1 MRFRLAL
8 SFFAAMVAVSA
19 SAQTPAQIGT
29 CPFNQELVQPPE
41 ITPNGTGAIDTTFTV
56 KLYPGQQVPVWTQT
70 NNVWTCT
77 MQSFDLRDYTYPN
90 DTRKTPYPGP
100 TLRLRKP
107 SKQGELGDAMKI
119 LLVNGLPWADPN
131 KCTPYCDCATNPG
144 MQCCK
149 AQDTAPNC
157 FHGANATNLHFHGT
171 HVSPQAPQ
179 DYVLLELNPNL
190 PAGQSPPEDHGHEGT
205 VAYGQYQYAVDRM
218 TYEQTEGT
226 HWYHPHKHGSTAL
239 QVGNG
244 MAGALIVDGPFDD
257 WLTGWYAKK
266 GAKLEEKI
274 LVVQQIHDLN
284 FTSAATVFAPLPLIN
299 GQPQPFVKM
308 YPGQVQRWRFIG
320 ATMEASAQLKI
331 DFNGPANDPVLA
343 KEIAFDGIQFA
354 PENYYRQPLLDAE
367 NEFFRLSPGNRAD
380 FLVQA
385 PTTPGHYAVTYDVF
399 GRVDQQE
406 LGVRNRN
413 EKRLEG
419 PNAPK
424 IGLKQARE
432 EVRAMLK
439 AVGGASGQPGLLT
452 IDVEPC
458 TGSCPAPGFPDHT
471 EWPAMPY
478 YLAPIETVDKSVSL
492 QFQLLTPS
500 GTAGAPAVQPS
511 GFYLKVDN
519 NKPKQFNP
527 QCVDFSPKLN
537 ETEEWTITQNV
548 NDLGAPFHVFHIHT
562 NPFQIR
568 QAGLTELPKPWVWAD
583 SIPLQDVNNGKVVIR
598 QRFKDYTGQFVLHCH
613 FLGHEDRGMM
623 LGVQTV
629 CPDKPDSFGHA
640 VQSGP
645 ECVAGNY
652 FPAAPPCGPTTSTT
666 TTKKKAATSKKK

>member
-8 SFFAAMVAVSA
+8 SLFAAMAAA
-19 SAQTPAQIGT
+19 SALAQTTAQIGN
-29 CPFNQELVQPPE
+29 CPFNQELVNPPE
-41 ITPNGTGAIDTTFTV
+41 ITASGGAIDTTFTV
-56 KLYPGQQVPVWTQT
+56 KLNAGQQVPVWTQT
-70 NNVWTCT
+70 SSNVWTCA
-77 MQSFDLRDYTYPN
+77 MQSFDLRNYTYPN

-107 SKQGELGDAMKI
+107 SKPGELGDGLKI
-119 LLVNGLPWADPN
+119 LLVNNLPWADPDQCN
-131 KCTPYCDCATNPG
+131 APCDCVNSPNMT
-144 MQCCK
+144 CCK
-149 AQDTAPNC
+149 ALDKAPNC
-157 FHGANATNLHFHGT
+157 FHGPNATNLHFHGT
-171 HVSPQAPQ
+171 HVSPQPPQ
-179 DYVLLELNPNL
+179 DYVLLELNPKL
-190 PAGQSPPEDHGHEGT
+190 PDGQSPPSDHGHEGI
-205 VAYGQYQYAVDRM
+205 VAYGQYQYAVDKM

-257 WLTGWYAKK
+257 WLSGWYAAK

-274 LVVQQIHDLN
+274 LVLQQIHGLN
-284 FTSAATVFAPLPLIN
+284 FTSASTVFAPLPLVN
-299 GQPQPFVKM
+299 GQPQPYVKM

-331 DFNGPANDPVLA
+331 DFNGPTNDAVLA
-343 KEIAFDGIQFA
+343 KQIAFDGIQFA
-354 PENYYRQPLLDAE
+354 PENYDRQPLLDAQ

-385 PTTPGHYAVTYDVF
+385 PTAPGHYAITYDVF
-399 GRVDQQE
+399 GRVDQQLPE
-406 LGVRNRN
+406 VRTRN
-413 EKRLEG
+413 EKRLKG
-419 PNAPK
+419 P
-424 IGLKQARE
+424 QAQVVKPRQERE

-478 YLAPIETVDKSVSL
+478 YLAPIETVDKSVNL

-500 GTAGAPAVQPS
+500 GTTGAPAVQPS
-511 GFYLKVDN
+511 SFFLKVNDN
-519 NKPKQFNP
+519 PAKQFNP
-527 QCVDFSPKLN
+527 KCVDFSPKLN

-548 NDLGAPFHVFHIHT
+548 NDNGAPFHVFHIHT

-568 QAGLTELPKPWVWAD
+568 QAGLKELPKPWVWAD
-583 SIPLQDVNNGKVVIR
+583 AIPLQDVNNGKVVIR

-629 CPDKPDSFGHA
+629 CPDKPESFGHA

-652 FPAAPPCGPTTSTT
+652 FPAAPPCGRYSSSTT
-666 TTKKKAATSKKK
+666 TKKAATSKKK